1 MASTRRNSPSPPPP
15 RAPAPTDPKL
25 AARTG
30 AIGPAPNAANNEYL
44 ALEYYKQLV
53 PNAEVTLPGSICE
66 ACTPREVAPN
76 NTWLPI
82 ALADLL
88 EGIGGGIVAPHSQ
101 SAPSSLHL
109 VRVLKERGKL
119 DLLKGI
125 ITPEGGTD
133 LAAAGV
139 VGSDFD
145 TIPFLMMNGD
155 YRPMAFLAGNYDALA
170 RR

>member
-1 MASTRRNSPSPPPP
+1 MPP
-15 RAPAPTDPKL
+15 T
-25 AARTG
+25 TN
-30 AIGPAPNAANNEYL
+30 IL
-44 ALEYYKQLV
+44 ALSTTYYKQLV
-53 PNAEVTLPGSICE
+53 PNAEVTLPGSTCE

-101 SAPSSLHL
+101 SSPSALHL

-119 DLLKGI
+119 NLLKGI

-133 LAAAGV
+133 LAAAGL

-155 YRPMAFLAGNYDALA
+155 YRPMAFCEGNYAAVAAMNASPTRKVGPALVVSA
-170 RR
+170 EDPRFE

>member
-1 MASTRRNSPSPPPP
+1 
-15 RAPAPTDPKL
+15 L
-25 AARTG
+25 G
-30 AIGPAPNAANNEYL
+30 
-44 ALEYYKQLV
+44 LECSIQLV
-53 PNAEVTLPGSICE
+53 PNAGVTLPGSICDT
-66 ACTPREVAPN
+66 CTPRGGASN

-119 DLLKGI
+119 HLLKGI

-133 LAAAGV
+133 LAAAGL

-145 TIPFLMMNGD
+145 PIPFLMLNGA
-155 YRPMAFLAGNYDALA
+155 YRP
-170 RR
+170 